1 MAEINLLADIIA
13 REAQA
18 IDYNNANAEAIAAGV
33 ANAAITMTEDEFCQ
47 TVLNYIS
54 QNTGYDQIVI
64 KIKNFLNKLKEYNL
78 PKKFGG
84 GSLEERIK
92 WLELKKDL
100 IYKDFF
106 ELQNL
111 INNFLG
117 QEIKMTYV
125 HTDDEG
131 RREIRI
137 SENNIDH
144 LMVTRGSS
152 YWGEYA
158 KLTYVVDSGYEK
170 LKNSLPEEDNDTL
183 QDTAREV
190 EYRYEK
196 NKKRVMWYYPDRPEN
211 WKGYRFT
218 NKGPINE
225 AYVNLYV
232 HNIKLKY
239 SMEPNID
246 TFMLD
251 TSYGAIKA
259 DATKGFLLG
268 DIANGI
274 TQYAVKGAFG
284 SPQGTADVINYFE
297 KMEQSNFTPQSF
309 ANFIKH
315 FTYDE
320 LHKEYKPQIK
330 EMSKR
335 SIGAVLRYANKKITS

>member
-1 MAEINLLADIIA
+1 MAEIKLLADIIK
-13 REAQA
+13 RESEA
-18 IDYNNANAEAIAAGV
+18 INYNNANAEAIAAGV
-33 ANAAITMTEDEFCQ
+33 ADAAITMTEEEFYQ
-47 TVLNYIS
+47 TVLNYILKS
-54 QNTGYDQIVI
+54 TDYDKIAI
-64 KIKNFLNKLKEYNL
+64 KIKNFLDKLKEYNL

-84 GSLEERIK
+84 GSIEERTR

-144 LMVTRGSS
+144 LMITRGTS

-158 KLTYVVDSGYEK
+158 KLSYIVDSGYEK
-170 LKNSLPEEDNDTL
+170 LKNSLSEEDNDTL
-183 QDTAREV
+183 QDTACEV
-190 EYRYEK
+190 ESRYEAH
-196 NKKRVMWYYPDRPEN
+196 KKRVLWYYPDRPEN

-268 DIANGI
+268 DIANGT

-284 SPQGTADVINYFE
+284 SPQGTAEVINYFE
-297 KMEQSNFTPQSF
+297 KMEKSNFTPQSF
-309 ANFIKH
+309 ADFIKH

-320 LHKEYKPQIK
+320 LHKNYKPQIK

-335 SIGAVLRYANKKITS
+335 SINGMLRHIDKTLTS